1 MILVNVNYFKDVFTS
16 FYSLV
21 NNLTSVQKYSE
32 FDLRDV
38 LWRDILT
45 ILSFKFVFS
54 LEVEKNCWYFICP
67 KLFDAWG

>member
-1 MILVNVNYFKDVFTS
+1 MTLVNVNYFKDVFTT

-54 LEVEKNCWYFICP
+54 LEVEKNC
-67 KLFDAWG
+67 

>member
-54 LEVEKNCWYFICP
+54 LEVEKNC
-67 KLFDAWG
+67 

>member
-1 MILVNVNYFKDVFTS
+1 MILVNVNYFKDVFTT

-54 LEVEKNCWYFICP
+54 LEVEKNC
-67 KLFDAWG
+67 